1 MKNNVYLALGS
12 NLGDREQN
20 IDRAI
25 EEIIYYIGEV
35 VAVSS
40 IYETDPVGF
49 DSPNVFANAVCR
61 VLTDMS
67 LMEVL
72 KRTQKIEQL
81 MGRETKSQNKS
92 YADRIID
99 IDILMYNEDIIH
111 TESITIPHASMHER
125 GFVLDPLSEIAADIV
140 HPLLKKT
147 IRQLKEEFDQ
157 LTV

>member
-1 MKNNVYLALGS
+1 MKNDVYLALGS
-12 NLGDREQN
+12 NLGDKDQN

-25 EEIIYYIGEV
+25 EEIIYYIGDV

-49 DSPNVFANAVCR
+49 DSPNLFANAVCH
-61 VLTDMS
+61 VVTDLP

-81 MGRETKSQNKS
+81 MGREAKSQNKS
-92 YADRIID
+92 YSDRIID
-99 IDILMYNEDIIH
+99 IDILMYNKDIIH
-111 TESITIPHASMHER
+111 TESLTIPHAGMHER
-125 GFVLDPLSEIAADIV
+125 SFVLDPLSEIAADVV